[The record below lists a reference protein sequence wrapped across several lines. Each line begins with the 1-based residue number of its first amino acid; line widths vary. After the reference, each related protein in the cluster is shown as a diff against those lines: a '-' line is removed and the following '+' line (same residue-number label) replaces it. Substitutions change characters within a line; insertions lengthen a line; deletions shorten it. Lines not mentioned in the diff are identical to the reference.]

1 MSDSP
6 RPGPRYRVELVIDGQ
21 RTPIRAFLHDVVG
34 GAVDG
39 MISGLEGGKSSSL
52 IELRVERRSA
62 GTDDSES

>member
-1 MSDSP
+1 VAESP
-6 RPGPRYRVELVIDGQ
+6 RPGPRYRVELVIDGK

-39 MISGLEGGKSSSL
+39 MISGLEGGRSSSL

-62 GTDDSES
+62 SQDASEA